1 MFLWITLGSSDYDSD
16 EDKSYSAKT
25 KESTVSFSPLFNDNS
40 YNNTSPENEL
50 FNINHEKPSTSQN
63 SVYYGSGSKKQKT
76 KHISTSNLFKNIDY
90 TPVQP
95 IITPSSANNSVDE
108 SDQGIFL
115 YTY

>member
-1 MFLWITLGSSDYDSD
+1 M
-16 EDKSYSAKT
+16 
-25 KESTVSFSPLFNDNS
+25 SFSPLFNDNS

-50 FNINHEKPSTSQN
+50 FIIDHEKPSTSQN

-76 KHISTSNLFKNIDY
+76 KHTSTSNLFKNIDY

-95 IITPSSANNSVDE
+95 IITPLSSINSADE
-108 SDQGIFL
+108 SVQGIFL